1 MLTSSLGD
9 QPLATRM
16 PDELDIWAG
25 IEREL
30 KTVFVST
37 CPHGFKSGILKS
49 VLWELE
55 RRSVVCLML
64 AVMTKVSQRRLE
76 EGGRCTCLQKE
87 GVPTGRNPL

>member
-1 MLTSSLGD
+1 MLTSLLGD
-9 QPLATRM
+9 QPLATRL
-16 PDELDIWAG
+16 PDELDIWVG
-25 IEREL
+25 IGREL

-37 CPHGFKSGILKS
+37 CPHGLKS
-49 VLWELE
+49 SVLKSLLWELE